1 MRVKLTAKH
10 PRPASSERAPVR
22 TGSNSARK
30 PTRPT
35 GPRPSTPTAGFNG
48 ARGEGAGAAGG
59 GKRPAGAG
67 KPAGAGARAPRAEG
81 SFSRERDAGAARR
94 APSDRP
100 PRREGAGGAP
110 RRFEGSSDRAPRRD
124 DGERAPRRFEG
135 GGDRSER
142 APRRADGERS
152 QGAPR
157 RFEGGGDRAPRRDE
171 GVRAPRKFEGG
182 ADRSERAPR
191 RADGERPQGAPRR
204 FEGGGDRAPRR
215 DEGARAP
222 RKFEGGADRS
232 ERAPRRADGERSQ
245 SAPRRFEGN
254 DRPPRRDDSER
265 APRKFEG
272 GGDRSERAP
281 RRADGERSQGAP
293 RRFEGTG
300 DRGERAP
307 RRFEGS
313 TDRSE
318 RAPRSFEGNG
328 APRRDDGERRSFSGP
343 RPGAGRPSEGG
354 PRGERPGRDASDRP
368 RFGSDRGAP
377 QERRSDSAAPR
388 RFEGERGASER
399 GERTFAKPVKS
410 GYGDRTDRPARAP
423 RDDRGERAP
432 AKREFGDRPPR
443 AGERNERSDR
453 GERPARSFDKA
464 LPAAGRRFG
473 DDNRP
478 ARADKPRGPAPAA
491 RAERDNDADVA
502 PRTPRRDYEDAPGT
516 LRLSKLMSELGL
528 CSRREADEWIEK
540 GWVLVDGERID
551 TLGTKVRPDQ
561 RIEIDPAAEAAQASQ
576 VTVLIHKPVGLVS
589 GQAEDGY
596 QPAITLVTPENRWE
610 GDSSDIRF
618 SVSHLRQLAPAGR
631 LDIDSTGLLVLT
643 QDGRIAK
650 QLIGGHSEI
659 DKEYLVRVAFGEHT
673 TDVEN
678 HFPPESL
685 ALLCHGLSLDDV
697 PLKPAQVNWQNGE
710 QLRFVL
716 REGKK
721 RQIRRMCELVG
732 LEVIGLKRVRM
743 GQVMLGALPP
753 GQWRYLSADESF

>member
-1 MRVKLTAKH
+1 V
-10 PRPASSERAPVR
+10 
-22 TGSNSARK
+22 
-30 PTRPT
+30 
-35 GPRPSTPTAGFNG
+35 
-48 ARGEGAGAAGG
+48 
-59 GKRPAGAG
+59 
-67 KPAGAGARAPRAEG
+67 
-81 SFSRERDAGAARR
+81 
-94 APSDRP
+94 
-100 PRREGAGGAP
+100 
-110 RRFEGSSDRAPRRD
+110 
-124 DGERAPRRFEG
+124 
-135 GGDRSER
+135 
-142 APRRADGERS
+142 
-152 QGAPR
+152 
-157 RFEGGGDRAPRRDE
+157 
-171 GVRAPRKFEGG
+171 
-182 ADRSERAPR
+182 
-191 RADGERPQGAPRR
+191 
-204 FEGGGDRAPRR
+204 
-215 DEGARAP
+215 
-222 RKFEGGADRS
+222 
-232 ERAPRRADGERSQ
+232 
-245 SAPRRFEGN
+245 
-254 DRPPRRDDSER
+254 
-265 APRKFEG
+265 
-272 GGDRSERAP
+272 
-281 RRADGERSQGAP
+281 
-293 RRFEGTG
+293 
-300 DRGERAP
+300 
-307 RRFEGS
+307 
-313 TDRSE
+313 
-318 RAPRSFEGNG
+318 
-328 APRRDDGERRSFSGP
+328 
-343 RPGAGRPSEGG
+343 GAGRPSEGA
-354 PRGERPGRDASDRP
+354 PRGERPARDASDRP
-368 RFGSDRGAP
+368 RFGGDRGAP
-377 QERRSDSAAPR
+377 QERRNSERAPRSDSAPR
-388 RFEGERGASER
+388 RFEGERSASPR

-410 GYGDRTDRPARAP
+410 TYGDRTDRPAGAS

-432 AKREFGDRPPR
+432 AKREFGDRPAR
-443 AGERNERSDR
+443 AGERSDSASRGEHRESTSR
-453 GERPARSFDKA
+453 GERPPRSFDKA

-473 DDNRP
+473 DDTRP
-478 ARADKPRGPAPAA
+478 ARADNPRGPASAA
-491 RAERDNDADVA
+491 KLARDDAAAA

-576 VTVLIHKPVGLVS
+576 VTVLINKTVGLVS

-610 GDSSDIRF
+610 GDHSDIRF
-618 SVSHLRQLAPAGR
+618 SVAHLRQLAPAGR

-650 QLIGGHSEI
+650 QLIGGHSGI

-673 TDVEN
+673 TDVES

>member
-22 TGSNSARK
+22 TGSTSARK
-30 PTRPT
+30 PTRPS

-48 ARGEGAGAAGG
+48 ARGESAGAAAGG

-81 SFSRERDAGAARR
+81 SFSRERDAGGAGAARR

-110 RRFEGSSDRAPRRD
+110 RRFEGSGDRAPRRD
-124 DGERAPRRFEG
+124 DG
-135 GGDRSER
+135 
-142 APRRADGERS
+142 
-152 QGAPR
+152 
-157 RFEGGGDRAPRRDE
+157 
-171 GVRAPRKFEGG
+171 
-182 ADRSERAPR
+182 
-191 RADGERPQGAPRR
+191 
-204 FEGGGDRAPRR
+204 
-215 DEGARAP
+215 
-222 RKFEGGADRS
+222 
-232 ERAPRRADGERSQ
+232 
-245 SAPRRFEGN
+245 
-254 DRPPRRDDSER
+254 ER

-293 RRFEGTG
+293 RRFEGTSDRAPRRDEGARAPRKFEGGG
-300 DRGERAP
+300 DRSERAPRRADGERTQGAPRRFEGSGDRTPRRDDGERAP

-313 TDRSE
+313 GDRSE
-318 RAPRSFEGNG
+318 RAPRRADGERSQGAPRRFEGSADRSDRAPRSFEGSR

-343 RPGAGRPSEGG
+343 RPGAGRPTEGG
-354 PRGERPGRDASDRP
+354 SRGERPVRDASDRP

-377 QERRSDSAAPR
+377 QERRTGERGLRSDSTPR
-388 RFEGERGASER
+388 RFEGERGASDR

-453 GERPARSFDKA
+453 GDRPARSVDKA
-464 LPAAGRRFG
+464 LPTAGRRFG

-478 ARADKPRGPAPAA
+478 ARADKPRAPAPAA
-491 RAERDNDADVA
+491 RAERDDDADVT

-659 DKEYLVRVAFGEHT
+659 DKEYLVRVSFGEHT
-673 TDVEN
+673 TDVES

-743 GQVMLGALPP
+743 GKVVLGALPP

>member
-22 TGSNSARK
+22 TGSTSARK
-30 PTRPT
+30 PTRPV
-35 GPRPSTPTAGFNG
+35 GPKPSSSTAGFSG
-48 ARGEGAGAAGG
+48 ARGEGAGKTAGG
-59 GKRPAGAG
+59 GKRPAGG

-81 SFSRERDAGAARR
+81 SFSRERDAGGPRR
-94 APSDRP
+94 TTSDRP

-110 RRFEGSSDRAPRRD
+110 RRFEGSGERAPRRAE
-124 DGERAPRRFEG
+124 GERAPRRFEG
-135 GGDRSER
+135 
-142 APRRADGERS
+142 A
-152 QGAPR
+152 
-157 RFEGGGDRAPRRDE
+157 
-171 GVRAPRKFEGG
+171 
-182 ADRSERAPR
+182 
-191 RADGERPQGAPRR
+191 
-204 FEGGGDRAPRR
+204 
-215 DEGARAP
+215 
-222 RKFEGGADRS
+222 
-232 ERAPRRADGERSQ
+232 
-245 SAPRRFEGN
+245 
-254 DRPPRRDDSER
+254 
-265 APRKFEG
+265 
-272 GGDRSERAP
+272 
-281 RRADGERSQGAP
+281 
-293 RRFEGTG
+293 G

-307 RRFEGS
+307 RRFEGAG
-313 TDRSE
+313 DRGE
-318 RAPRSFEGNG
+318 RAPRRFEGTGDRAERAPRRFEGAADRTERAPRRFEGTGDRAERAPRRFEGAADRTERPPRRFEGAGDRGERAPRRFEGAGDRTDRPPRRFESTGDRAERAPRRFEGADNRTDRAPRSVEG
-328 APRRDDGERRSFSGP
+328 NRAPRRDDGERRSFTGP

-354 PRGERPGRDASDRP
+354 PRGERPARREHEGADRP

-377 QERRSDSAAPR
+377 QERRSGGERAPRSDSAPR
-388 RFEGERGASER
+388 RFEGERGSSER
-399 GERTFAKPVKS
+399 GERGFAKPVKS
-410 GYGDRTDRPARAP
+410 GYGDRSDRPARAP

-432 AKREFGDRPPR
+432 AKREFGDRPAR
-443 AGERNERSDR
+443 TGERGERA
-453 GERPARSFDKA
+453 ERPARSVDKT
-464 LPAAGRRFG
+464 LPAASRRFG
-473 DDNRP
+473 DDHRP
-478 ARADKPRGPAPAA
+478 ARADKPRGTAPAT
-491 RAERDNDADVA
+491 RTKRNPEMDAA

-576 VTVLIHKPVGLVS
+576 VTVLVHKTVGFVS

-610 GDSSDIRF
+610 GDRSAIRF
-618 SVSHLRQLAPAGR
+618 SVAHLRQLAPAGR

-659 DKEYLVRVAFGEHT
+659 DKEYLVRVSYGEHT
-673 TDVEN
+673 TDVES

-685 ALLCHGLSLDDV
+685 ALLRHGLSLDDV
-697 PLKPAQVNWQNGE
+697 PLKPAQVSWQNGE

-732 LEVIGLKRVRM
+732 LEVVGLKRVRM
-743 GQVMLGALPP
+743 GRVTLGALPP
-753 GQWRYLSADESF
+753 GQWRYLSPDESF

>member
-1 MRVKLTAKH
+1 MAVNAHRAASKAAVIVLRVGTMATVLRVALKA
-10 PRPASSERAPVR
+10 VR
-22 TGSNSARK
+22 IV
-30 PTRPT
+30 
-35 GPRPSTPTAGFNG
+35 
-48 ARGEGAGAAGG
+48 
-59 GKRPAGAG
+59 
-67 KPAGAGARAPRAEG
+67 
-81 SFSRERDAGAARR
+81 
-94 APSDRP
+94 
-100 PRREGAGGAP
+100 
-110 RRFEGSSDRAPRRD
+110 
-124 DGERAPRRFEG
+124 
-135 GGDRSER
+135 
-142 APRRADGERS
+142 GERS

-157 RFEGGGDRAPRRDE
+157 RFEGSS
-171 GVRAPRKFEGG
+171 
-182 ADRSERAPR
+182 DRS
-191 RADGERPQGAPRR
+191 
-204 FEGGGDRAPRR
+204 
-215 DEGARAP
+215 
-222 RKFEGGADRS
+222 
-232 ERAPRRADGERSQ
+232 
-245 SAPRRFEGN
+245 
-254 DRPPRRDDSER
+254 
-265 APRKFEG
+265 
-272 GGDRSERAP
+272 
-281 RRADGERSQGAP
+281 
-293 RRFEGTG
+293 
-300 DRGERAP
+300 ERAP

-313 TDRSE
+313 ADRSE
-318 RAPRSFEGNG
+318 RAPRSFEGNR

-343 RPGAGRPSEGG
+343 RPGTGRPSEDR
-354 PRGERPGRDASDRP
+354 PRGERPARDASDRP

-377 QERRSDSAAPR
+377 QERRSGERGPRSDSAPR
-388 RFEGERGASER
+388 RFEGERGSSER

-423 RDDRGERAP
+423 RDERGERAP
-432 AKREFGDRPPR
+432 AKREFGDRPAR
-443 AGERNERSDR
+443 AGERSERNDR

-473 DDNRP
+473 DDTRP
-478 ARADKPRGPAPAA
+478 ARADKPRGPTPAA
-491 RAERDNDADVA
+491 RAERDTDAA

-516 LRLSKLMSELGL
+516 VRLSKLMSELGM

-551 TLGTKVRPDQ
+551 TLGTKIRPDQ

-673 TDVEN
+673 TDVES

>member
-22 TGSNSARK
+22 TGSTSARK
-30 PTRPT
+30 PTRPA
-35 GPRPSTPTAGFNG
+35 GPKPSPSTAGFSG

-81 SFSRERDAGAARR
+81 SFSRERDAGGARR

-100 PRREGAGGAP
+100 PRREGAGAAP
-110 RRFEGSSDRAPRRD
+110 RRLEGSGDRAPRRD

-135 GGDRSER
+135 GSERSER
-142 APRRADGERS
+142 APRRAEGERT

-157 RFEGGGDRAPRRDE
+157 RFEGA
-171 GVRAPRKFEGG
+171 
-182 ADRSERAPR
+182 
-191 RADGERPQGAPRR
+191 
-204 FEGGGDRAPRR
+204 
-215 DEGARAP
+215 
-222 RKFEGGADRS
+222 
-232 ERAPRRADGERSQ
+232 
-245 SAPRRFEGN
+245 
-254 DRPPRRDDSER
+254 
-265 APRKFEG
+265 
-272 GGDRSERAP
+272 
-281 RRADGERSQGAP
+281 
-293 RRFEGTG
+293 G

-313 TDRSE
+313 ADRGERSQGAPRRFEGSADRSE
-318 RAPRSFEGNG
+318 RAPRSFEGSR

-343 RPGAGRPSEGG
+343 RLGAGRPSEGG
-354 PRGERPGRDASDRP
+354 PRGERPARDASDRP

-377 QERRSDSAAPR
+377 QERRSGERGPRSDSAPR
-388 RFEGERGASER
+388 RFEGERGSSER

-432 AKREFGDRPPR
+432 AKREFGDRPAR
-443 AGERNERSDR
+443 AGERSERNDR

-473 DDNRP
+473 DDTRP

-491 RAERDNDADVA
+491 KAERDADAA

-610 GDSSDIRF
+610 GDHTDIRF
-618 SVSHLRQLAPAGR
+618 SVAHLRQLAPAGR

-659 DKEYLVRVAFGEHT
+659 DKEYLVRVSFGEHT
-673 TDVEN
+673 TDVES

>member
-1 MRVKLTAKH
+1 MRLKLTAKH

-22 TGSNSARK
+22 TGSTSARK
-30 PTRPT
+30 PTRPV
-35 GPRPSTPTAGFNG
+35 GPKPSTAGFSG
-48 ARGEGAGAAGG
+48 AHGEGGGAPKGAGT
-59 GKRPAGAG
+59 RPAGG

-81 SFSRERDAGAARR
+81 SFSRERDAGGAGRSS
-94 APSDRP
+94 SDRP
-100 PRREGAGGAP
+100 PRREGAGDRGERAP
-110 RRFEGSSDRAPRRD
+110 RKFESGGDRGDRAPRSFGDRPPRRD
-124 DGERAPRRFEG
+124 DGERRPFSGARPGAGRPSEGGPRGDRPVRNDRDGGDRPRFGGERGPRSDSAPHRFEG
-135 GGDRSER
+135 
-142 APRRADGERS
+142 A
-152 QGAPR
+152 
-157 RFEGGGDRAPRRDE
+157 
-171 GVRAPRKFEGG
+171 
-182 ADRSERAPR
+182 
-191 RADGERPQGAPRR
+191 
-204 FEGGGDRAPRR
+204 
-215 DEGARAP
+215 
-222 RKFEGGADRS
+222 
-232 ERAPRRADGERSQ
+232 
-245 SAPRRFEGN
+245 GN
-254 DRPPRRDDSER
+254 RGER

-281 RRADGERSQGAP
+281 RS
-293 RRFEGTG
+293 FG
-300 DRGERAP
+300 DRP
-307 RRFEGS
+307 
-313 TDRSE
+313 
-318 RAPRSFEGNG
+318 
-328 APRRDDGERRSFSGP
+328 PRRDDGERRPFSGA

-354 PRGERPGRDASDRP
+354 ARGDRPVRNDRDGGDRP
-368 RFGSDRGAP
+368 RFGGERGP
-377 QERRSDSAAPR
+377 RSDSAPRRFEGAGDRGERAPRKFEGGGDRSERAPRSFGDRPPRRDDGERRPFSGARPGSGRPSESGARGDRPVRNDRDGGDRPRFGGERGPRSDSAPRRFEGAGDRGDRPPRSDSAPR
-388 RFEGERGASER
+388 RFEGERGSSDR
-399 GERTFAKPVKS
+399 GERSFAKPV
-410 GYGDRTDRPARAP
+410 
-423 RDDRGERAP
+423 
-432 AKREFGDRPPR
+432 KREFGDRPAR
-443 AGERNERSDR
+443 TGDRTERTERND
-453 GERPARSFDKA
+453 RPARSFDKT
-464 LPAAGRRFG
+464 LPTAGRRFG
-473 DDNRP
+473 DDRP

-491 RAERDNDADVA
+491 RAEHNDAA

-596 QPAITLVTPENRWE
+596 QPAITLVTPENRWADDQSE
-610 GDSSDIRF
+610 IRF

-643 QDGRIAK
+643 QDGRVAK

-659 DKEYLVRVAFGEHT
+659 DKEYLVRVAYGEHAV
-673 TDVEN
+673 DVES

-685 ALLCHGLSLDDV
+685 ELLCHGLSLDEQ

-743 GQVMLGALPP
+743 GRVVLGALPP
-753 GQWRYLSADESF
+753 GQWRYLAADESF